1 MSTLSFTLRDS
12 ATMLRRD
19 ARHSLRNLSMT
30 LSGLLT
36 PIVTLVLFVYVFG
49 GTLGAGLGGVVHG
62 GAYINYV
69 APGIILMTVGSGCA
83 TTAINLCMD
92 MNEGI
97 IARFRTMAISR
108 ASVLTGQVLGSLIRT
123 MISVGLVIGVALLIG
138 FRPSAGPVAWIAA
151 LGVIALF
158 TLALT
163 WMGVVFGLVGKTPAG
178 ANSLSLIFQL
188 LLPFTSSAFVRPD
201 SMPVGVRWFAEYQ
214 PFTPVIDTLRGLLL
228 GTPIGNSA
236 ILAVAWCCFLTLLG
250 YLWHE
255 RSTTATPHGKKAERT
270 AAAPMR
276 DCASSVASRRGR
288 PYGGSLSGTGMEG
301 REISRSRPMIDDMFL
316 KQTGRS

>member
-1 MSTLSFTLRDS
+1 MTNLSFTLRDS

-19 ARHSLRNLSMT
+19 VRHSLRRLSMT

-36 PIVTLVLFVYVFG
+36 PVVMLVLFVYVFG

-69 APGIILMTVGSGCA
+69 APAIFILTVGSGCA

-92 MNEGI
+92 MSEGI

-123 MISVGLVIGVALLIG
+123 MISIGLVIGVALLMG
-138 FRPSAGPVAWIAA
+138 FRPTASLVAWIAA
-151 LGVIALF
+151 FGLIALF
-158 TLALT
+158 TFAVT

-178 ANSLSLIFQL
+178 ANSLSLIFL
-188 LLPFTSSAFVRPD
+188 LLPFISSAFVSTE

-236 ILAVAWCCFLTLLG
+236 VLAVAWCVGLSLVG
-250 YLWHE
+250 YLWA
-255 RSTTATPHGKKAERT
+255 RAVYN
-270 AAAPMR
+270 R
-276 DCASSVASRRGR
+276 DPV
-288 PYGGSLSGTGMEG
+288 
-301 REISRSRPMIDDMFL
+301 
-316 KQTGRS
+316 K

>member
-1 MSTLSFTLRDS
+1 MSNLSFALRDS

-19 ARHSLRNLSMT
+19 VRHSLRRLSMT

-49 GTLGAGLGGVVHG
+49 GTLGAGLGGVAHG

-69 APGIILMTVGSGCA
+69 APAIILMTVGSGCA

-97 IARFRTMAISR
+97 ITRFRTMAISR

-123 MISVGLVIGVALLIG
+123 MITIVLVVGVALLIG
-138 FRPSAGPVAWIAA
+138 FRPTTGPVAWIAA

-188 LLPFTSSAFVRPD
+188 IPFISSAFVRPE
-201 SMPVGVRWFAEYQ
+201 SMPAGIRWFAEYQ
-214 PFTPVIDTLRGLLL
+214 PFTTVIDTLRGLLL

-236 ILAVAWCCFLTLLG
+236 VLAVAWCVGLALAG
-250 YLWHE
+250 YLWA
-255 RSTTATPHGKKAERT
+255 RAVYNRNPVR
-270 AAAPMR
+270 
-276 DCASSVASRRGR
+276 
-288 PYGGSLSGTGMEG
+288 
-301 REISRSRPMIDDMFL
+301 
-316 KQTGRS
+316 

>member
-1 MSTLSFTLRDS
+1 MSTLSYPLRDS

-19 ARHSLRNLSMT
+19 VRHSLRNLPMT
-30 LSGLLT
+30 LISGLLV
-36 PIVTLVLFVYVFG
+36 PIIMLVLFVYVFG
-49 GTLGAGLGGVVHG
+49 GAIGAGQG
-62 GAYINYV
+62 GAYIDYL
-69 APGIILMTVGSGCA
+69 APGIIIMTVGSGGA

-92 MNEGI
+92 MSEGI
-97 IARFRTMAISR
+97 ITRFRTMAISR

-123 MISVGLVIGVALLIG
+123 MITIVLVIGVALLMG

-188 LLPFTSSAFVRPD
+188 LLPLTSSAFVRPD
-201 SMPVGVRWFAEYQ
+201 SMPAGIRWFAEYQ

-228 GTPIGNSA
+228 GTPIGGNSA
-236 ILAVAWCCFLTLLG
+236 VLAVAWCVGLTLIG
-250 YLWHE
+250 YLWA
-255 RSTTATPHGKKAERT
+255 RAVYNRN
-270 AAAPMR
+270 
-276 DCASSVASRRGR
+276 SVR
-288 PYGGSLSGTGMEG
+288 
-301 REISRSRPMIDDMFL
+301 
-316 KQTGRS
+316 